1 MSLSPTQVPALKTLG
16 AYVGAGAAAA
26 IATSVIEGKVEQ
38 PGENGI
44 VDKLSLGAVIG
55 SAGLT
60 FLGPA
65 VGFNQ
70 LNSPWKSAVVGGLLG
85 TYIGAQLIHKD

>member
-1 MSLSPTQVPALKTLG
+1 MSLSPTQMTALKTLG

-38 PGENGI
+38 PGEDGI

-65 VGFNQ
+65 VGFNSMQ
-70 LNSPWKSAVVGGLLG
+70 SPGKAAIIGGLLG
-85 TYIGAQLIHKD
+85 SYIGAQLIHKD